1 MSYLVLARK
10 CRPQVFEEVLGQNHV
25 TQTLQNAL
33 KAGRTAHA
41 YLFSGPRGVGK
52 TTVAR
57 LLAKALNCQEGPT
70 PVPCNQ
76 CTSCREI
83 TQGISLDVQE
93 IDGASNRGIDDIREL
108 RESIKYLPSQSRHKI
123 YIIDEV
129 HMLTGE
135 AFNALLKTL
144 EEPPQH
150 ALFIFATTELNK
162 VPMTIY
168 SRCQSFSFR
177 RVSQTVLIDYLKS
190 LTGQEKVAV
199 ESGALHL
206 IARQSEG
213 SVRDALSLL
222 DQILSSSSDSIT
234 ETQVQE
240 ILGFVDRRIITEVGW
255 AILENQGKR
264 LLELIGE
271 VYEFGYDLKQFL
283 RDLIDSMRT
292 LLLIKM
298 GNDQG
303 PLLDTPPEELPE
315 IKEKINTVSVD
326 FLQEGLHYLIHS
338 EAELRRAPQPR
349 LTLEMVL
356 LKAARLREFIPIE
369 AVLEKLDRIQ
379 AGGLEVQKPST
390 VQAQKATSSPPPP
403 LAKEKPSV
411 YSSKPPLKKPEGK
424 KEEQADLPDHP
435 PRTEAV
441 VPPLKEGEPFTK
453 ESFLD
458 FVRQHHLPLAT
469 YLSHGNSRFVDDKT
483 LEWDFQDNAFQL
495 QLLEGNSNKKKLE
508 ALALEFFGREIKMLF
523 IGGGKENGKNRN
535 SENRGPGR
543 SQRISFKDALTQPQ
557 IKDLMDIF
565 QAEIVDIKQPPER
578 KS

>member
-33 KAGRTAHA
+33 KSGRTAHA

-162 VPMTIY
+162 VPLTIY
-168 SRCQSFSFR
+168 SRCQSFNFR
-177 RVSQTVLIDYLKS
+177 RVSQSVLIEYLKS
-190 LTGQEKVAV
+190 LTGKEKVAI
-199 ESGALHL
+199 EEGALRL

-222 DQILSSSSDSIT
+222 DQILSFSSDAFT
-234 ETQVQE
+234 EAQVQE
-240 ILGFVDRRIITEVGW
+240 ILGFVDRRIVTEVSW

-264 LLELIGE
+264 ILELIGE

-283 RDLIDSMRT
+283 RDLIEYLRT
-292 LLLIKM
+292 LLLLKM

-303 PLLDTPPEELPE
+303 PLMDMPSEELPE
-315 IKEKINTVSVD
+315 IKEKINSVPLD

-356 LKAARLREFIPIE
+356 LKAARLREFIPIDV
-369 AVLEKLDRIQ
+369 VLEKLDRIQ
-379 AGGLEVQKPST
+379 AGGLDLQKPSPVPAEKAMST
-390 VQAQKATSSPPPP
+390 QASPQV
-403 LAKEKPSV
+403 KESPSV
-411 YSSKPPLKKPEGK
+411 YSAKPALKNPEGK
-424 KEEQADLPDHP
+424 NEDQEELSA
-435 PRTEAV
+435 PRPRAEGV
-441 VPPLKEGEPFTK
+441 VPPQKDEGSFSKEG
-453 ESFLD
+453 FLD
-458 FVRQHHLPLAT
+458 FIRQHHLPLAA
-469 YLSHGNSRFVDDKT
+469 YLSHGNPRFLDNQT
-483 LEWDFQDNAFQL
+483 LEWDFQDNTFQL

-508 ALALEFFGREIKMLF
+508 TLAREFFGREIKLLF
-523 IGGGKENGKNRN
+523 ISGGKENNKNRKN
-535 SENRGPGR
+535 ENRGPGR
-543 SQRISFKDALTQPQ
+543 SRGTSFKEVLTQPQ
-557 IKDLMDIF
+557 VKDLIDIF